1 MRIAKIGVVG
11 AGAMGSGIAALA
23 ASAGMP
29 VVLLDIP
36 GADDRG
42 KPARDGLAKAIKAKP
57 AAFMDVA
64 RASLVRTGNTED
76 DLGLLADCDFI
87 VEAIIE
93 LPAPKQAL
101 FEKLETLAK
110 PTAIIA
116 SNTSGI
122 PMGVLTKGRSA
133 GFKQRFVGTH
143 FFNPVR
149 YMHLLEIIPTPDT
162 SSDVLRW
169 TRIMAERVFGKGVVI
184 CKDQPGFIANRL
196 GMYGMT
202 RALRLMEQHGLSI
215 DEVDALTGP
224 LLGRPKTA
232 IFRTGDLSGID
243 ILAHVAAGLGQAT
256 GEEFSIPE
264 WVTAL
269 VQAGRLGDKTG
280 GGFYRKTA
288 AKGGKPTIETLDWKT
303 GAYGPQQKIETPELA
318 QLMKLPMAD
327 RIARIKELPGAHYD
341 FLRALMA
348 ETSLYTIA
356 HTPDLAYDLVSVDR
370 ALEWGYGWELGPYR
384 MMDLLGAD
392 WLRFQCAE
400 RKWPEPALLTKVI
413 GSFYKPAG
421 AAEAYLAND
430 GSYQSCP
437 TVPGAMVLDSL
448 KKSGKTIE
456 ATQDAALID
465 LGDGVLCLE
474 FRSKMNTLGEGVLR
488 AIHSALD
495 RVEAGYTG
503 LVLGNDDR
511 RTFTAGANL
520 AGVGQLILE
529 GKWKEMEAGALVFQ
543 QTAMRLRQSPF
554 PVVAAP
560 HGLTLGGGCEFSMH
574 CDAVQA
580 NAELYMGLVEV
591 GVGILPSGGGT
602 KELLF
607 RFSEEIA
614 KYDNADPFE
623 ALARAFKLISMA
635 QTSTSALEAR
645 KFGFLR
651 PADRISM
658 NRDLLIADA
667 KRRVL
672 DLAADYVAPLPRTI
686 RALGAEALGNL
697 KYALWS
703 FKEGG
708 MASAHDVVIGEKIAY
723 VLSGGDGPARD
734 VTEWDILD
742 LEREGTLSLLGT
754 KETQARIKHMLE
766 TGKPLRN

>member
-36 GADDRG
+36 GAEDRG

-57 AAFMDVA
+57 AAFMDPA

-93 LPAPKQAL
+93 LPGPKQAL

-122 PMGVLTKGRSA
+122 PMSVLTKGRSDD
-133 GFKQRFVGTH
+133 FKRRFVGTH

-162 SSDVLRW
+162 APEVLRW
-169 TRIMAERVFGKGVVI
+169 TRIMAERAFGKGVVI

-196 GMYGMT
+196 GMFGMVT
-202 RALRLMEQHGLSI
+202 ALRLMQQHGLSI

-232 IFRTGDLSGID
+232 VFRTGDLSGLD
-243 ILAHVAAGLGQAT
+243 ILTHVAAGLSQQT
-256 GEEFSIPE
+256 GENFSIPD
-264 WVTAL
+264 WVTGL
-269 VQAGRLGDKTG
+269 VKAGALGDKAG
-280 GGFYRKTA
+280 GGFYKKTA
-288 AKGGKPTIETLDWKT
+288 AKGGKPTIETFDWKT
-303 GAYGPQQKIETPELA
+303 GAYGPQQKVESPELGM
-318 QLMKLPMAD
+318 LMKLPLPD
-327 RIARIKELPGAHYD
+327 RIARIKELPGAHFD
-341 FLRALMA
+341 FLRDLLA
-348 ETSLYTIA
+348 ETALYTLAKTPELA
-356 HTPDLAYDLVSVDR
+356 HDLVAVDR
-370 ALEWGYGWELGPYR
+370 ALEWGYGWDVGPYR
-384 MMDLLGAD
+384 IMDMLGAD
-392 WLRFQCAE
+392 WLRYQCAQ
-400 RKWPEPALLTKVI
+400 RQQDEPAMLTTVI

-421 AAEAYLAND
+421 GSEGYLGND
-430 GSYQSCP
+430 GGYLNYP
-437 TVPGAMVLDSL
+437 AIAGAFVLDSL
-448 KKSGKTIE
+448 KRTGKVVE

-503 LVLGNDDR
+503 LVLGNDDK

-520 AGVGQLILE
+520 AGVGQLIME
-529 GKWKEMEAGALVFQ
+529 GKWKELEVGARVFQ
-543 QTAMRLRQSPF
+543 ETAMRLRESPV

-574 CDAVQA
+574 CDRVQA

-607 RFSEEIA
+607 RFTEELA
-614 KYDNADPFE
+614 RYDNADPFE
-623 ALARAFKLISMA
+623 AITRAFKLITMA
-635 QTSTSALEAR
+635 QTSTSALEAQ

-651 PADRISM
+651 PGDRISM
-658 NRDLLIADA
+658 NRDLLLSDA
-667 KRRVL
+667 KQRVL
-672 DLAADYVAPLPRTI
+672 DLAPDYVAPPRRTI
-686 RALGAEALGNL
+686 RALGAEAYGNL

-708 MASAHDVVIGEKIAY
+708 MASAHDIVIGDRIAY

-734 VTEWDILD
+734 VSEWDILD

>member
-1 MRIAKIGVVG
+1 MRITKIGVVG

-36 GADDRG
+36 GTDDRG
-42 KPARDGLAKAIKAKP
+42 KPARDGLAKAVKAKP
-57 AAFMDVA
+57 AAFMDAA
-64 RASLVRTGNTED
+64 RAALVKTGNTED

-93 LPAPKQAL
+93 QPAPKQAL
-101 FEKLETLAK
+101 FAKLETLAK

-122 PMGVLTKGRSA
+122 PMKVLTHGRSA
-133 GFKQRFVGTH
+133 SFKSRFVGTH

-162 SSDVLRW
+162 SPEVLRW
-169 TRIMAERVFGKGVVI
+169 TRVLAERVFGKGVVL
-184 CKDQPGFIANRL
+184 CKDAPGFIANRL
-196 GMYGMT
+196 GMFGMV
-202 RALRLMEQHGLSI
+202 RALRLMEQHGLTI

-232 IFRTGDLSGID
+232 TFRTGDLSGLD
-243 ILAHVAAGLGQAT
+243 ILTHVAAGLGAAT
-256 GEEFSIPE
+256 GEDFSIPE
-264 WVTAL
+264 WVTGL
-269 VQAGRLGDKTG
+269 VKAGRLGDKAG
-280 GGFYRKTA
+280 GGFYKKTPG
-288 AKGGKPTIETLDWKT
+288 KGGKPTVETYNWKT
-303 GAYGPQQKIETPELA
+303 GEYGPQQKVETPELA
-318 QLMKLPMAD
+318 MLMKLPLPERFAKL
-327 RIARIKELPGAHYD
+327 KELQGPHFE
-341 FLRALMA
+341 FLRAHLA
-348 ETSLYTIA
+348 ETSLYTLA
-356 HTPDLAYDLVSVDR
+356 KTPELAYDMVAVDR
-370 ALEWGYGWELGPYR
+370 ALEWGYGWDVGPYR
-384 MMDLLGAD
+384 CMDFVGAD
-392 WLRFQCAE
+392 WLRFMCTE
-400 RKWPEPALLTKVI
+400 RKLPEPRLLTQAI

-421 AAEAYLAND
+421 ASEGFLSND
-430 GSYQSCP
+430 GSYQAYP
-437 TVPGAMVLDSL
+437 AIPGAMVLDSL
-448 KKSGKTIE
+448 KRTGKTIE
-456 ATQDAALID
+456 ATQDAALVD

-495 RVEAGYTG
+495 RVERGYTG
-503 LVLGNDDR
+503 LVLGNDDK

-529 GKWKEMEAGALVFQ
+529 GKWKDVEAGALVFQ
-543 QTAMRLRQSPF
+543 QTAMRLRESPF

-574 CDAVQA
+574 CDRVQA
-580 NAELYMGLVEV
+580 HAELYMGLVEV

-623 ALARAFKLISMA
+623 ALVRAFKLITLA
-635 QTSTSALEAR
+635 QTSTSAHEAQ

-651 PADRISM
+651 QGDRISM

-667 KRRVL
+667 KQRVL
-672 DLAADYVAPLPRTI
+672 DLAADYVAPPPRVI
-686 RALGAEALGNL
+686 RALGAEAYGNL
-697 KYALWS
+697 KYALWA

-708 MASAHDVVIGEKIAY
+708 MASDHDVHIGQKIAY

>member
-23 ASAGMP
+23 ASAGLP

-36 GADDRG
+36 GTDDRG
-42 KPARDGLAKAIKAKP
+42 KPARDGLAKAVKSKP
-57 AAFMDVA
+57 AAFMDTA
-64 RASLVRTGNTED
+64 RASLVRTGNTDD
-76 DLGLLADCDFI
+76 DLALLSDCDFI

-93 LPAPKQAL
+93 QPGPKQAL
-101 FEKLETLAK
+101 FEKLERLAK

-122 PMGVLTKGRSA
+122 PMAVLTKGRSPS
-133 GFKQRFVGTH
+133 FKSRFVGTH

-162 SSDVLRW
+162 SPDVIRW
-169 TRIMAERVFGKGVVI
+169 TRSLAERVFGKGVVM

-196 GMYGMT
+196 GMFGMT
-202 RALRLMEQHGLSI
+202 TALRLMQQHGLSI

-232 IFRTGDLSGID
+232 IFRTGDLSGLD
-243 ILAHVAAGLGQAT
+243 ILSHVAAGLGQAT
-256 GEEFSIPE
+256 GEDFSIPE
-264 WVTAL
+264 WVSGL
-269 VQAGRLGDKTG
+269 VKAGALGDKTG
-280 GGFYRKTA
+280 GGFYKKTP
-288 AKGGKPTIETLDWKT
+288 AKGGKPTIETFDWKS
-303 GAYGPQQKIETPELA
+303 GAYGPQQKVETPEL
-318 QLMKLPMAD
+318 QMLMKLGLPD
-327 RIARIKELPGAHYD
+327 RIAKIKELPGAHYD
-341 FLRALMA
+341 FLRGLLA
-348 ETSLYTIA
+348 ETALYTLA
-356 HTPDLAYDLVSVDR
+356 KTPELAYDLVAVDR
-370 ALEWGYGWELGPYR
+370 ALEWGYGWDLGPYR
-384 MMDLLGAD
+384 IMDMLGAD
-392 WLRFQCAE
+392 WLRFQCTE
-400 RKWPEPALLTKVI
+400 RKLAEPALLTKVI

-421 AAEAYLAND
+421 GAEGFLGND
-430 GSYQSCP
+430 GTYGSYP
-437 TVPGAMVLDSL
+437 AVPGALVLDSL
-448 KKSGKTIE
+448 KRAGKIIE
-456 ATQDAALID
+456 ATQDASLID
-465 LGDGVLCLE
+465 LGDGILCLQ
-474 FRSKMNTLGEGVLR
+474 FHSKMNTLGEGVLR

-495 RVEAGYTG
+495 RVEGGYTG
-503 LVLGNDDR
+503 LVLGNDDK

-529 GKWKEMEAGALVFQ
+529 GKWKELEAGALVFQ
-543 QTAMRLRQSPF
+543 QTAMRLRESPF

-574 CDAVQA
+574 CDRVQA

-623 ALARAFKLISMA
+623 ALVRAFKLITMA
-635 QTSTSALEAR
+635 QTSTSALEAQ

-651 PADRISM
+651 QGDRISM

-667 KRRVL
+667 KQRVL
-672 DLAADYVAPLPRTI
+672 DLAPDYIAPAPRTI
-686 RALGAEALGNL
+686 KALGTEGYGNL
-697 KYALWS
+697 KYALWA

-708 MASAHDVVIGEKIAY
+708 MASDHDVVIGQRIAY